1 MQILVVGSGGR
12 EHALAW
18 VARQSDLVDHVYVA
32 PGNAGTSLEPD
43 TTNIKISAD
52 DIQSLSTFAIENAI
66 DLTIVGPEA
75 PLTLGITDRFVER
88 GLRCFGPYAK
98 AAQLEGS
105 KDFTK
110 RFLKRHGIPSA
121 EFQTFNEFSAACEY
135 IDRRGAP
142 IVVKADGLAAGKGVI
157 VAGTADEAKEAAEDM
172 LTNLRFGT
180 AGARVVI
187 EDCLAG
193 EEASYICIVDGE
205 DVLPLASS
213 QDHKAVFDGDTG
225 PNTGGMGAY
234 SPAPIVD
241 PELEQRILQEI
252 IQPTVKGLMSEGI
265 RYTGFLYAG
274 LMIDDRGNP
283 QVLEYNCRLGD
294 PETQP
299 LMFRLRSDLIELILA
314 ALDNRLATVSASWD
328 ERAALGVVL
337 AAKGYPGNYSK
348 GNRITGIEEM
358 DSKDVKVFHAGT
370 AFDSDGNLTAD
381 GGRILCV
388 TALGSTVKRAQN
400 RAYEMISEIS
410 KDEMHF
416 RTDIGNKALAY
427 TMID

>member
-1 MQILVVGSGGR
+1 MQVLVVGSGGR

-18 VARQSDLVDHVYVA
+18 AARQSDLVDHVYVA

-43 TTNIKISAD
+43 TTNIKISAE
-52 DIQSLSTFAIENAI
+52 DIQSLLAFALENKI
-66 DLTIVGPEA
+66 DLTIVGPEV
-75 PLTLGITDRFVER
+75 PLTLGITDRFVAH
-88 GLRCFGPYAK
+88 GLRCFGPYAN

-110 RFLKRHGIPSA
+110 RFLQRHGIPSA
-121 EFQTFNEFSAACEY
+121 EFQTFDDISAACEY

-157 VAGTADEAKEAAEDM
+157 VAENADEAKEAAADM
-172 LTNLRFGT
+172 LTNLRFGA
-180 AGARVVI
+180 AGEKVVI
-187 EDCLAG
+187 EDFLTG

-205 DVLPLASS
+205 DILPLASS
-213 QDHKAVFDGDTG
+213 QDHKAVYDGDTG

-241 PELEQRILQEI
+241 PTLERRILDDI

-314 ALDNRLATVSASWD
+314 ALDNILATVSANWD
-328 ERAALGVVL
+328 ERVALGVVL
-337 AAKGYPGNYSK
+337 AAEGYPGNYSK
-348 GNRITGIEEM
+348 GKRITGLDEVGAT
-358 DSKDVKVFHAGT
+358 DVKVFHAGT
-370 AFDSDGNLTAD
+370 AFDSDGNLVAD

-388 TALGSTVKRAQN
+388 TALASTVKQAQI
-400 RAYEMISEIS
+400 RAYETISEIS
-410 KDEMHF
+410 MDEMHF

-427 TMID
+427 TTVN

>member
-1 MQILVVGSGGR
+1 MQVLVVGSGGR

-18 VARQSDLVDHVYVA
+18 AARQSDLVDHVYVA

-43 TTNIKISAD
+43 TTNIKISAE
-52 DIQSLSTFAIENAI
+52 DIQSLLAFALENKI
-66 DLTIVGPEA
+66 DLTIVGPEV
-75 PLTLGITDRFVER
+75 PLTLGITDRFVAH
-88 GLRCFGPYAK
+88 GLRCFGPYAN

-110 RFLKRHGIPSA
+110 RFLQRHGIPSA
-121 EFQTFNEFSAACEY
+121 EFQTFDDISAACEY

-157 VAGTADEAKEAAEDM
+157 VAENADEAKEAAADM
-172 LTNLRFGT
+172 LTNLRFGA
-180 AGARVVI
+180 AGEKVVI
-187 EDCLAG
+187 EDFLTG

-205 DVLPLASS
+205 DILPLASS
-213 QDHKAVFDGDTG
+213 QDHKAVYDGDTG

-241 PELEQRILQEI
+241 PTLERRILDDI

-274 LMIDDRGNP
+274 LMIDNRGNP

-299 LMFRLRSDLIELILA
+299 LMFRLRSDLIEMILA
-314 ALDNRLATVSASWD
+314 ALDNKLAAASADWD

-337 AAKGYPGNYSK
+337 AAEGYPGNYSK
-348 GNRITGIEEM
+348 GNRITGI
-358 DSKDVKVFHAGT
+358 DIVDASDVKVFHAGT
-370 AFDSDGNLTAD
+370 AFDSDGNLVAD

-388 TALGSTVKRAQN
+388 TALASTVEQAQF
-400 RAYEMISEIS
+400 RAYETISEIS
-410 KDEMHF
+410 THGMHF

-427 TMID
+427 KMIN

>member
-1 MQILVVGSGGR
+1 MQVLVVGGGGR

-18 VARQSDLVDHVYVA
+18 AARQSDIVDHVYVA

-43 TTNIKISAD
+43 TTNIKISAE
-52 DIQSLSTFAIENAI
+52 DIQSLSAFALENKI
-66 DLTIVGPEA
+66 DLTIVGPEV

-88 GLRCFGPYAK
+88 GLPCFGPYAN

-121 EFQTFNEFSAACEY
+121 EFQTFDEISAACEY
-135 IDRRGAP
+135 IDGRGTP

-157 VAGTADEAKEAAEDM
+157 VAQTVEEAKEAAADM
-172 LTNLRFGT
+172 LTNLRFGE
-180 AGARVVI
+180 AGAKVVI
-187 EDCLAG
+187 EDCLTG
-193 EEASYICIVDGE
+193 EEASYICIVDGD
-205 DVLPLASS
+205 DVLPFASS
-213 QDHKAVFDGDTG
+213 QDHKAVYDGDTG

-234 SPAPIVD
+234 SPAPIVN
-241 PELEQRILQEI
+241 PALEQRILDEI

-274 LMIDDRGNP
+274 LMIDNGGNP

-314 ALDNRLATVSASWD
+314 ALDNKLVTVNANWD
-328 ERAALGVVL
+328 ERASLGVVL

-348 GNRITGIEEM
+348 GNRITGI
-358 DSKDVKVFHAGT
+358 DVVDAKDVKVFHAGT
-370 AFDSDGNLTAD
+370 AFDSDGNLIAD

-388 TALGSTVKRAQN
+388 TALASTVKQAQK
-400 RAYEMISEIS
+400 RVYETISEIS
-410 KDEMHF
+410 MDEMHF

-427 TMID
+427 TMVD